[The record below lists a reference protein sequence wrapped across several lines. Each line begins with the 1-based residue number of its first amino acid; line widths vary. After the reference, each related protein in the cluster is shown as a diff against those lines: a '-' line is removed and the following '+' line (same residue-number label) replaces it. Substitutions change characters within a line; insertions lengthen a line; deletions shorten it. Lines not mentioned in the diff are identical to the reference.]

1 MLKAL
6 FEKVKVFL
14 AGKKSINNL
23 RRLDLTNEN
32 LASELSKAE
41 GVKIPTLKDDLESNR
56 DWPKDKSTPVDFIN
70 IPRTNSTYK
79 ITEQPI
85 VNFNAVNSDD
95 GYGLAEH
102 AFRMDD
108 HADLPS
114 KYLSSPEVDKGL
126 KGILRN

>member
-32 LASELSKAE
+32 LASEISKAE
-41 GVKIPTLKDDLESNR
+41 GVKIPSLKDDLESNR
-56 DWPKDKSTPVDFIN
+56 DWPKDKSSPVDFIN

-85 VNFNAVNSDD
+85 VNFNAVNSNDE
-95 GYGLAEH
+95 YGLAEH

-114 KYLSSPEVDKGL
+114 KYLSSPKADKGP